1 MKNFL
6 FFNFYITIIINVL
19 MLKKK
24 KRFKNKFY
32 YNHWK
37 VLLLFWNMNY
47 YEIID
52 FIYISIE

>member
-24 KRFKNKFY
+24 KRFQNIFY
-32 YNHWK
+32 YNH
-37 VLLLFWNMNY
+37 
-47 YEIID
+47 
-52 FIYISIE
+52 

>member
-24 KRFKNKFY
+24 KRFQNIFY